1 MKNKDRIVLY
11 YSPLSDKFYV
21 GERKK
26 NSNNTVNDKVDVT
39 SDFLRCITQWLDN
52 QKTVIT
58 TDTGKEFEVT
68 CKEIKGG
75 KNNGK

>member
-26 NSNNTVNDKVDVT
+26 NSNNTVN
-39 SDFLRCITQWLDN
+39 
-52 QKTVIT
+52 
-58 TDTGKEFEVT
+58 E
-68 CKEIKGG
+68 
-75 KNNGK
+75 

>member
-1 MKNKDRIVLY
+1 MLEKEKRIVIIL
-11 YSPLSDKFYV
+11 LM
-21 GERKK
+21 
-26 NSNNTVNDKVDVT
+26 NKVDVT